1 MATTTTAPRDA
12 AEAEQRFYARYGE
25 VIGGTTWQAVQR
37 FLGHLLPRPTT
48 IEEWIAV
55 AAEILDRAKAAPVSA
70 PAPLT
75 LAGAAKALAAPFE
88 QYQVEIKP
96 GALTNDKK
104 RALALAYVDLR
115 AYQDRLDEVIGLEG
129 WSVEYRNLGA
139 KSIIC
144 RLTILGHVR
153 EDVGEPSGD
162 GDNPATEALAQAFK
176 RTCSAFGLGRYLYSL
191 PRPWADYDQDK
202 RQFVDPAGV
211 VRDIY
216 GKAGLLPKAGSG
228 GRSGGR

>member
-12 AEAEQRFYARYGE
+12 AEAEQRFYARYAE
-25 VIGGTTWQAVQR
+25 QIGGTTWQAVQR
-37 FLGHLLPRPTT
+37 YLGHLLPRPSTV
-48 IEEWIAV
+48 EEWIAV
-55 AAEILDRAKAAPVSA
+55 GEELRERARQSPTAPA
-70 PAPLT
+70 APLT
-75 LAGAAKALAAPFE
+75 LASVAKALAAPFE

-96 GALTNDKK
+96 GATTQDKK

-115 AYQDRLDEVIGLEG
+115 AYQDRLDEVVGIEG

-162 GDNPATEALAQAFK
+162 GDNPATEALAQSFK
-176 RTCSAFGLGRYLYSL
+176 RACSAFGLGRYLYSL
-191 PRPWADYDQDK
+191 PRLWADYDEGK
-202 RQFVDPAGV
+202 RQFVDAAGV

-216 GKAGLLPKAGSG
+216 AKAGLLAKTSG
-228 GRSGGR
+228 GRSSGGR